1 MIFQFSLNHFFFAYS
16 FLNIPEY
23 YSFVKIKY
31 TSSNFNMIRLLILAQ
46 LFLLPTTY
54 SHQYSSIIGVDQDV
68 LNKFWQYASKQQLT
82 TLGIN
87 ERIPKIAAF
96 FIGTPYKSNTLNVTL
111 KELPVINLHELD
123 CVTFVENVLAL
134 AFLEEYNN
142 NAIPQFIANIIKLRY
157 RNGEIIDYTSRLHYS
172 SDWLY
177 EMQKQHFLTDITQ
190 FAGGLPYSRTINF
203 MSANYTRYPQL
214 VHDTTLLKKIKD
226 IETTIK
232 GRTYYYI
239 PKGQIGKA
247 CNKIKNGDIILITT
261 NIKGLDTSHLG
272 FAWKKDG
279 KTFLLHASSSGKKVM
294 ISQLPLQEYMQG
306 ISTQTG
312 IMVGRAPK
320 VPPSESGK

>member
-1 MIFQFSLNHFFFAYS
+1 
-16 FLNIPEY
+16 
-23 YSFVKIKY
+23 
-31 TSSNFNMIRLLILAQ
+31 MIRLLILIQ
-46 LFLLPTTY
+46 LFLFPISYTCQ
-54 SHQYSSIIGVDQDV
+54 SSSIIGVDRDI
-68 LNKFWQYASKQQLT
+68 LSKFWKYASKHQLT
-82 TLGIN
+82 ELTIN

-96 FIGTPYKSNTLNVTL
+96 FIGTPYKSNTLDVTL

-134 AFLEEYNN
+134 AFLEEYND
-142 NAIPQFIANIIKLRY
+142 NAIPEFVANIIKLRY

-177 EMQKQHFLTDITQ
+177 EMQQQHFLTDITQ
-190 FAGGLPYSRTINF
+190 FAGGILHSRIINF
-203 MSANYTRYPQL
+203 MSANYARYPQL
-214 VHDTTLLKKIKD
+214 VHDSTLLKKIKD
-226 IETTIK
+226 IETTIN

-239 PKGQIGKA
+239 PKGQIEKA

-261 NIKGLDTSHLG
+261 NIKGLDTSHVG

-294 ISQLPLQEYMQG
+294 ISRLPLQEYMQD

-312 IMVGRAPK
+312 IMIGRAPK
-320 VPPSESGK
+320 VLPSASGK